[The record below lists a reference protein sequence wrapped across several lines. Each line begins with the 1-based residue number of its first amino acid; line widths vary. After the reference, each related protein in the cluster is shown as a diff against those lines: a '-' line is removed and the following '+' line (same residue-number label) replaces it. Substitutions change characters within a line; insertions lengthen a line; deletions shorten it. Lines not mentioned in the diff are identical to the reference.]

1 MVEVLASAASDLL
14 TGPNIPFVASFVLA
28 LLLTVLSVMGVGH
41 AGGVADGAVEAS
53 AEAAGDG
60 DLGGDALD
68 GAEADHDIDLG
79 HDVGIDHE
87 AGLDHDAALEHDAA
101 LDHDATVESDA
112 SADHD
117 AETTTNHAAEVGA
130 GGALT
135 LNSVLYFFGIGRVP
149 LSIVLMSFAYAFAVV
164 GWLLN
169 TVLGQRGG
177 AIGSWFSASL
187 AGALVAGLASMRLV
201 SGTIGR
207 VMPTQRVSGF
217 SRKEFIGH
225 RGVTTLLVDDKGGR
239 VTVTDPEGTR
249 HEFRCCVAAGAKALP
264 RGTKVILL
272 KYVPRGDAYQV
283 APERRG

>member
-41 AGGVADGAVEAS
+41 ASGAADSAAEAS
-53 AEAAGDG
+53 AEVAGEA
-60 DLGGDALD
+60 GGDAEMGGD
-68 GAEADHDIDLG
+68 ADSFAGADTDHNVELDHD
-79 HDVGIDHE
+79 
-87 AGLDHDAALEHDAA
+87 AGLDHDTAFGHDAT
-101 LDHDATVESDA
+101 LDHDATVEAEA
-112 SADHD
+112 SAAHD
-117 AETTTNHAAEVGA
+117 AEAGHHAEVGA

-135 LNSVLYFFGIGRVP
+135 LQSVLYFFGIGRVP
-149 LSIVLMSFAYAFAVV
+149 LSIVLMSFAYAFGVV

-169 TVLGQRGG
+169 TVLAQRGG
-177 AIGSWFSASL
+177 GLGSWFSASL

-201 SGTIGR
+201 SGAVGR

-217 SRKEFIGH
+217 SRREFIGH
-225 RGVTTLLVDDKGGR
+225 RGVTALPVDERGGR

-249 HEFRCCVAAGAKALP
+249 HEFRCCVAAGAQALP

-272 KYVPRGDAYQV
+272 KYVPTGDAYQV
-283 APERRG
+283 APERR